1 MQFAKFQICQ
11 YDYENQTKVVNDGI
25 ATGLIIGIYR
35 MAGGYNAMIF
45 SYIKNLFHR
54 KKKCRK
60 ENKYNLDEILEF
72 GIEYNRPN
80 TRTTQNEYMEI
91 YGNMKKEMGL
101 NDIKIEY
108 KLNQPG
114 PAACMFKQ
122 VEEDNYELSI
132 TVFMT
137 SDSQMQCYKASLAH
151 ELWHVKTSLELI
163 QEIGIYEFVKL
174 QKESDLQKSLAFK
187 TISEYYSWY
196 KATSEYN
203 EKKCSIR
210 LGSRLSDYKNKKIN
224 EIELCDTIAAHC
236 AWNVFNNVVGEEE
249 NLSEE
254 DKLFVKRI
262 MQIIMENTK
271 NWPLQLERLK
281 NMGEDMLKAFMN
293 I

>member
-1 MQFAKFQICQ
+1 
-11 YDYENQTKVVNDGI
+11 
-25 ATGLIIGIYR
+25 

-45 SYIKNLFHR
+45 SYIKNLFHC
-54 KKKCRK
+54 KKECRK

-72 GIEYNRPN
+72 GVVYNRQN
-80 TRTTQNEYMEI
+80 TRTPQNEYMEI
-91 YGNMKKEMGL
+91 YDNMKKEMGL

-108 KLNQPG
+108 KLNQLS

-163 QEIGIYEFVKL
+163 QEIGVYEFVKL

-196 KATSEYN
+196 KATLDYN

-210 LGSRLSDYKNKKIN
+210 LGSMLYKYKNKKIN
-224 EIELCDTIAAHC
+224 AIELCDTIAAHC
-236 AWNVFNNVVGEEE
+236 AWNVVHNVVGEEE
-249 NLSEE
+249 NLSED
-254 DKLFVKRI
+254 DKQFVKRI
-262 MQIIMENTK
+262 MKIIMENTT
-271 NWPLQLERLK
+271 NWPLPLECFK
-281 NMGEDMLKAFMN
+281 KIGEDMLKVM
-293 I
+293 II